1 MGQEKSRHVYSNAS
15 HEDELPVEG
24 RILNENTFEE
34 IALGKEDEKKEGS
47 DSVRSREH
55 VPLLDLRFS
64 SKRSSRSS
72 GSSTTSD
79 DSFRDDAFRSVLEP
93 LYEKTVGYY
102 RERSEKGDAFGEYYV
117 ALAYENG
124 FGGYPKDL
132 KEARDWYLK
141 SSEKAFIL
149 AEHAYQRLS
158 TGGEEAGQKTVGVAA
173 RVGLLLRAAMQGHK
187 QAVVRLRLLC
197 DKDKDVVTFL
207 KTKRSQLERKVAMG
221 TDDNSFSDSLVTLA
235 FLTVFLETSKDSY
248 DDVIEL
254 FKKSA
259 DSGNNDA
266 SYALGKLYRYGA
278 GKALAPN
285 QPLAIKYLTEAADHG
300 QLMAQIELGKCFLA
314 KSEGHVGNEKF
325 EAKAYR
331 YFKQAADNGSAEGW
345 LNIAHQYLYGE
356 VIENDVSQAVECLE
370 RAAVTVDYT
379 DSGRTNSRAL
389 CVLGRIYRYGIS
401 EISTD
406 FQKATGYFTNS
417 AHKKFPNACLE
428 LGKMYARGKG
438 VEQDVSRGKALL
450 ESVHTFSESQYQ
462 LGRLYDVLKDE
473 ETAEQYYRQAMK
485 GYSRDVAKHH
495 DYTIGLYRIAKMH
508 EYGRGTPMDPMKA
521 KAFYYRATTSAE
533 KTYILWW
540 KGCGEKAL
548 RRLTNLK
555 VPETNGTSEN
565 A

>member
-1 MGQEKSRHVYSNAS
+1 MGQEKSRHVYSNAN
-15 HEDELPVEG
+15 HEDELPVGG
-24 RILNENTFEE
+24 RVLNENAFEE
-34 IALGKEDEKKEGS
+34 ITLDKEDEKKEES
-47 DSVRSREH
+47 DSARGREH

-79 DSFRDDAFRSVLEP
+79 DSFRDDAAFRNVLEP

-102 RERSEKGDAFGEYYV
+102 RERSETGDAFGEYYV

-141 SSEKAFIL
+141 SSQKAFIL
-149 AEHAYQRLS
+149 AEHACQRLS
-158 TGGEEAGQKTVGVAA
+158 TGGAETGGKSVGVEA
-173 RVGLLLRAAMQGHK
+173 RIGLLLRAAIQGHK

-197 DKDKDVVTFL
+197 NKEKDVVTFL
-207 KTKRSQLERKVAMG
+207 KRKRSQLERKVAMG
-221 TDDNSFSDSLVTLA
+221 TTEDNSFSDSLATLG
-235 FLTVFLETSKDSY
+235 FLIVFLETSKDSY

-259 DSGNNDA
+259 DSGNYDA

-285 QPLAIKYLTEAADHG
+285 EPLAINYLTEAADHG

-356 VIENDVSQAVECLE
+356 IIENDVTQAVECLE

-406 FQKATGYFTNS
+406 FEKATGYFTKS
-417 AHKKFPNACLE
+417 ANQKFPNACLE

-438 VEQDVSRGKALL
+438 VEQDVARGRALL
-450 ESVHTFSESQYQ
+450 ESVRTFSESQYQ
-462 LGRLYDVLKDE
+462 LGRLYDVLKDN
-473 ETAEQYYRQAMK
+473 ETAEQYYRQSMK
-485 GYSRDVAKHH
+485 DYSRDVAKHD

-508 EYGRGTPMDPMKA
+508 EYGRGTPKDPMKA
-521 KAFYYRATTSAE
+521 KTFYYRATSSAE

-540 KGCGEKAL
+540 KGCGEKAF
-548 RRLTNLK
+548 RRLTNLQA
-555 VPETNGTSEN
+555 PEKNGTS
-565 A
+565 